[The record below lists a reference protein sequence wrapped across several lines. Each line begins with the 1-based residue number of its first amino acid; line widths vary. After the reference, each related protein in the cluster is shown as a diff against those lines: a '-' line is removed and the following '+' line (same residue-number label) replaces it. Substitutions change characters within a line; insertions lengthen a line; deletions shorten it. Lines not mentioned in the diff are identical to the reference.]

1 VAPDYAVRS
10 QVTSTGIPFRRAA
23 LARHEAALISERDR
37 LAREVHDVLSH
48 TLGAVS
54 VQLTA
59 LDSRVAAGDAPTDV
73 RERIEAIHRL
83 VGEGL
88 GEARDAVRALRGD
101 GLSLL
106 GQVSRLCE
114 LHGASFDVQ
123 GQARAHRPN
132 VGHALYRVAQ
142 EALTNA
148 EKHAPNAPVSV
159 RLSSDPDL
167 VSIRIDNQRPAS
179 DACSP
184 LASAGGGHGLRGMRE
199 RVQLAGGHLHAG
211 PTEDGWR
218 VTAEIPV
225 ARAIAPRPT
234 TPHR

>member
-1 VAPDYAVRS
+1 MMTAAAEQRP
-10 QVTSTGIPFRRAA
+10 A
-23 LARHEAALISERDR
+23 LAWGDAELVSERDR

-59 LDSRVAAGDAPTDV
+59 LDSRVAAGDEPTDV

-101 GLSLL
+101 GLSLV

-114 LHGASFDVQ
+114 LHGARFDVQ
-123 GQARAHRPN
+123 GRTEALRGG
-132 VGHALYRVAQ
+132 VELTLYRVAQ

-159 RLSSDPDL
+159 RLRFDADR
-167 VSIRIDNQRPAS
+167 VSIRIDNEHPDTGAW
-179 DACSP
+179 SP
-184 LASAGGGHGLRGMRE
+184 LAAAGGGYGVRGMRE
-199 RVQLAGGHLHAG
+199 RVQLVGGRLQAG
-211 PTEDGWR
+211 PTESGWR
-218 VTAEIPV
+218 VTADVPI
-225 ARAIAPRPT
+225 R
-234 TPHR
+234 